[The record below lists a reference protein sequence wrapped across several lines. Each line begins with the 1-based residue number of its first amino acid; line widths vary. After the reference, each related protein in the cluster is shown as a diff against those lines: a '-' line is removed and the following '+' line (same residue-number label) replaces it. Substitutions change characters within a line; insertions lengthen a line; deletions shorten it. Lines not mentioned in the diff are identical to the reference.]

1 MPGVLRSPCENQA
14 MRKSVK
20 RALGLTVIAGASY
33 AAWRSLAKR
42 AGGATA
48 LTPGTHWEPQ
58 PFPFPPQPVA
68 DSLASAPPPR
78 ESASTS
84 AWVEPNDDGTCPDGY
99 LVKAKVASGIF
110 HVEGGRN
117 YARTKPDRCYA
128 TAEAAEADGLRQSK
142 T

>member
-1 MPGVLRSPCENQA
+1 
-14 MRKSVK
+14 MRTSVK
-20 RALGLTVIAGASY
+20 RALGLTAIAGLGY
-33 AAWRSLAKR
+33 AAWRSYAKR
-42 AGGATA
+42 AAGAAA

-68 DSLASAPPPR
+68 DAAAAVDDAP
-78 ESASTS
+78 
-84 AWVEPNDDGTCPDGY
+84 AWVEPLPDGGCAEGFP
-99 LVKAKVASGIF
+99 VKAKVASGIF

-128 TAEAAEADGLRQSK
+128 TPEAAAADGLRQSK

>member
-1 MPGVLRSPCENQA
+1 

-20 RALGLTVIAGASY
+20 RALGLTAIAGLGY
-33 AAWRSLAKR
+33 AAWRSYAKR
-42 AGGATA
+42 GAGEVA
-48 LTPGTHWEPQ
+48 PGLNWEPQ
-58 PFPFPPQPVA
+58 PFPFPPQPVRTTPPVSVTEAAELA
-68 DSLASAPPPR
+68 DGDPADAIP
-78 ESASTS
+78 
-84 AWVEPNDDGTCPDGY
+84 AWVEPNDDGSCPDGY
-99 LVKAKVASGIF
+99 PVKAKVASGIF

>member
-1 MPGVLRSPCENQA
+1 MPSGIAAEADQPRENRG

-20 RALGLTVIAGASY
+20 RALGLTVVAGASY
-33 AAWRSLAKR
+33 AVWRSLAKR

-58 PFPFPPQPVA
+58 PFPFPPQPAA
-68 DSLASAPPPR
+68 DAAATDDGP
-78 ESASTS
+78 
-84 AWVEPNDDGTCPDGY
+84 AWVEPLPDGECPDGY
-99 LVKAKVASGIF
+99 PVKAKVASGIF